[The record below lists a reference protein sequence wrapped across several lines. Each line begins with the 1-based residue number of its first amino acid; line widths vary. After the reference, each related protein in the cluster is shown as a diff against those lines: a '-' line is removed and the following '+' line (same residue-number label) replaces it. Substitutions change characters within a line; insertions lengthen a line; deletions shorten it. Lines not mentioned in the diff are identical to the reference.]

1 MLSQYY
7 WMVEERREVV
17 IEGTAHAVLRTVT
30 TPGARVG
37 VVGLGVSGIAAAQF
51 LVRHGAR
58 PICLERRDEE
68 TFWRGS
74 CLGSELAAVREA
86 GGEVYWGV
94 DGEAVASFVEGLA
107 GVVLSPGVSLNG
119 PTAAVF
125 MRHRVPV
132 VGEFEL
138 GIEAS
143 GVPATVVTGSNGKST
158 TVSLIHA
165 AWCEA
170 GVRSFLCGNVGTP
183 VVAAIGDGKRF
194 DILVAEASSYQLE
207 SCTVICPEVGVFLN
221 LSENHLERHGSMDW
235 YREAKLRLFRQ
246 QDAAKIA
253 VLNSDDPLVRTAS
266 EEVKSSVIWFGRT
279 IPAGANGV
287 VIDYAPEEGRDRL
300 WYRFCRDSNGTG
312 ALFVDEGIV
321 ELADAP
327 LEGLHHRYNFAAAFA
342 AFRIKGGPV
351 AAFERMVSKFR
362 GLSHRTEVVGRW
374 GQRVVINDSKST
386 TVAATVAAVVS
397 VAAQYPRHGIVV
409 MIGGLVKAGS
419 WDPLFS
425 LVRDESARRIVSVIC
440 FGKDGPLLER
450 YAEECGVAVARVDG
464 VADAV
469 RLVMTKDPLAR
480 EQGLQEVV
488 LFSPGA
494 ASFDE
499 YRSFEERGDRFKD
512 LVRDY
517 LGPADSEISDTLM

>member
-1 MLSQYY
+1 
-7 WMVEERREVV
+7 MVT
-17 IEGTAHAVLRTVT
+17 EGSVNAIIRAVTAA
-30 TPGARVG
+30 GARVG
-37 VVGLGVSGIAAAQF
+37 VVGLGVSGIATAHF
-51 LVRHGAR
+51 LIRHGAR

-68 TFWRGS
+68 TFHRGS
-74 CLGSELAAVREA
+74 SHGAEVAAIRDA

-94 DGEAVASFVEGLA
+94 DGDAVAPFIEGLSA
-107 GVVLSPGVSLNG
+107 VVLSPGVSLTS
-119 PTAAVF
+119 PTAEAIA
-125 MRHRVPV
+125 RLGVPM

-183 VVAAIGDGKRF
+183 VVAAIGYDKQF
-194 DILVAEASSYQLE
+194 DMLVAEASSYQLE
-207 SCTVICPEVGVFLN
+207 SCTVLSPEVGLFLN
-221 LSENHLERHGSMDW
+221 LSENHLERHGSMDR
-235 YREAKLRLFRQ
+235 YREAKLRLFQRH
-246 QDAAKIA
+246 DERKVA
-253 VLNSDDPLVRTAS
+253 VLNSDDPLVRSAA
-266 EEVKSSVIWFGRT
+266 EEIKSSVIWFGRA

-287 VIDYAPEEGRDRL
+287 VIDYAPEEERDRL
-300 WYRFCRDSNGTG
+300 LYRFCRDGDGANGIP
-312 ALFVDEGIV
+312 VEEGVV
-321 ELADAP
+321 ELGDAP

-351 AAFERMVSKFR
+351 AAFERMVASFT
-362 GLSHRTEVVGRW
+362 GLPHRTEVVGRW
-374 GQRVVINDSKST
+374 EGRVVINDSKST
-386 TVAATVAAVVS
+386 TVAATVAAVES
-397 VAAQYPRHGIVV
+397 VVAQYPRHSVVV

-425 LVRDESARRIVSVIC
+425 LVRDESARRVVSVVC

-450 YAEECGVAVARVDG
+450 FALEWGIAVARVDA

-469 RLVMTKDPLAR
+469 RLVMSRGCSAPER
-480 EQGLQEVV
+480 GVQEVV

-499 YRSFEERGDRFKD
+499 FRSFEDRGDRFKEF
-512 LVRDY
+512 VREY
-517 LGPADSEISDTLM
+517 LGPGGREDKTGAM